1 MNILVYGMD
10 FRDFVRKK
18 YTNHSIRFKS
28 IVSFK
33 QFSYTF
39 INKRKKMES
48 TIIYVYIY
56 IYGYSIIEMH
66 DRYYEKSREKV
77 GRGSRIRNYDFDR
90 NGHVDRTW
98 VSFMKVAR
106 RSRRWRQLW

>member
-1 MNILVYGMD
+1 MGWIFEIL
-10 FRDFVRKK
+10 FEKK

-28 IVSFK
+28 IVSFRIRLLIK
-33 QFSYTF
+33 E
-39 INKRKKMES
+39 RKWNRRLYM
-48 TIIYVYIY
+48 YVY

-66 DRYYEKSREKV
+66 DRYYQKSREKV

>member
-1 MNILVYGMD
+1 MGWIFEILFEKNI
-10 FRDFVRKK
+10 RI
-18 YTNHSIRFKS
+18 IRF
-28 IVSFK
+28 VLNR
-33 QFSYTF
+33 SYLLNNF
-39 INKRKKMES
+39 RIRLLIKGRKWNRRLHM
-48 TIIYVYIY
+48 YIY

-66 DRYYEKSREKV
+66 DRYYEKSKEKV

>member
-1 MNILVYGMD
+1 M
-10 FRDFVRKK
+10 
-18 YTNHSIRFKS
+18 
-28 IVSFK
+28 
-33 QFSYTF
+33 
-39 INKRKKMES
+39 
-48 TIIYVYIY
+48 YIY